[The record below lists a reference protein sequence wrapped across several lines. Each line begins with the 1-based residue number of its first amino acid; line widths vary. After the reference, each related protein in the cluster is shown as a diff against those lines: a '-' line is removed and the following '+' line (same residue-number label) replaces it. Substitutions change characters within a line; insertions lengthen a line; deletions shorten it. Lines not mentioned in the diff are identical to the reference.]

1 MLGLHRQQWG
11 SSCTRN
17 SRARHFPFLSPP
29 QSRCLRPTILRTEAK
44 SHLCGLIPSTCNT
57 QHATLPCGQ
66 PHCVRYQRGIS
77 FALVQISA
85 ELKANL
91 LKTLPSPSRASP
103 NQSSQFA
110 DPAKPA
116 SSCLAGGRTSWL
128 TLCGSSRPNCSPLF
142 SYILQEVFLSL
153 VFPRFS
159 LSQENTNQRAVKLCS
174 V

>member
-1 MLGLHRQQWG
+1 MLDPRRQQWG
-11 SSCTRN
+11 SSHTKKN

-29 QSRCLRPTILRTEAK
+29 QSQCLWPTILRAEAK
-44 SHLCGLIPSTCNT
+44 SHLCGLIPSTHNT
-57 QHATLPCGQ
+57 SVWSTSLSALPERNITIQ
-66 PHCVRYQRGIS
+66 A
-77 FALVQISA
+77 FALVQTSA

-116 SSCLAGGRTSWL
+116 SSCWLAAGL
-128 TLCGSSRPNCSPLF
+128 PGSAPSGPDWSLLF

-153 VFPRFS
+153 VFPCFS
-159 LSQENTNQRAVKLCS
+159 LSQEKTNQRAVKLCS

>member
-1 MLGLHRQQWG
+1 MFMAHHSQGQRPSRTSAG
-11 SSCTRN
+11 SY
-17 SRARHFPFLSPP
+17 L
-29 QSRCLRPTILRTEAK
+29 L
-44 SHLCGLIPSTCNT
+44 
-57 QHATLPCGQ
+57 HATHNTSVWSTSLSALPERNIAIQ
-66 PHCVRYQRGIS
+66 T
-77 FALVQISA
+77 FTLVQISA

-91 LKTLPSPSRASP
+91 LKTLPSPSRTSP

-110 DPAKPA
+110 DLAKLA

-128 TLCGSSRPNCSPLF
+128 TLCGSSRPDCSRLF

-159 LSQENTNQRAVKLCS
+159 LSQENTNQKAVKLCS